1 MNRQAFY
8 KELDLNESVLI
19 VFITGTNCAPCERA
33 KPYVHEKMK
42 TLSYRMLWLDR
53 DKDADV
59 YAALRAKKQVKGVP
73 SLLAYQA
80 GNTSLIADCSI
91 SGANTNEIDVFFEEL
106 DNL

>member
-1 MNRQAFY
+1 MNRQAFF

-42 TLSYRMLWLDR
+42 SVTYRMLCLDR

-59 YAALRAKKQVKGVP
+59 YAALRAKKQVRGVP

-80 GNTSLIADCSI
+80 GNNTLIADCSI
-91 SGANTNEIDVFFEEL
+91 SGANPNEIDEFFEQL
-106 DNL
+106 DIL